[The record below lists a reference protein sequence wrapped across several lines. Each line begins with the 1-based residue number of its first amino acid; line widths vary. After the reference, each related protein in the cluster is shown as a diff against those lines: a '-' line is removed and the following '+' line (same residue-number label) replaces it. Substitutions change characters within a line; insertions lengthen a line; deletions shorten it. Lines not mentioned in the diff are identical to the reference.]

1 MYLFAKSGNV
11 HTEKMANANACEKSL
26 KQRNPDILEA
36 SSNPFQTPETRQRK
50 TGIMEKVPTTETIK
64 TTKNSEKSQSLKQ
77 RNPDIPEASSNPF
90 QTQPDRESLT

>member
-1 MYLFAKSGNV
+1 MYLFGKSGNV

-50 TGIMEKVPTTETIK
+50 TGIMEKVPTTKTIK
-64 TTKNSEKSQSLKQ
+64 KPKIP
-77 RNPDIPEASSNPF
+77 RNPEALSREIPIYPKPQAILFKLNQIEEA
-90 QTQPDRESLT
+90 